1 MITDHGKIMLTELY
15 YLHVSL
21 SIKCTGTSP
30 TRLVIGL
37 ICYRHSKP
45 ENLEDDCPITMF
57 SGNKRFSSFF
67 ANRPIKIIHKFEGC
81 FLRGRVRSNGYK
93 VFNGCIVEYLNFMG
107 PFAKKLEYLLSS
119 ENVVIGQSS
128 STFPVRVKL
137 FLSTCPS
144 DKHYNK
150 FGCPKPRFLVKKS
163 LA

>member
-1 MITDHGKIMLTELY
+1 MLTELY

-37 ICYRHSKP
+37 ICYRHSNRKTWKMTVQSQCF
-45 ENLEDDCPITMF
+45 LETKDSQVFCKQT
-57 SGNKRFSSFF
+57 NKI
-67 ANRPIKIIHKFEGC
+67 NKFEGC
-81 FLRGRVRSNGYK
+81 FLRGRVSSNGYK
-93 VFNGCIVEYLNFMG
+93 VFNGCIVEYLNFIG

-128 STFPVRVKL
+128 SKFPVRVKL

-144 DKHYNK
+144 DKHYIK

>member
-1 MITDHGKIMLTELY
+1 MYWYITNKT
-15 YLHVSL
+15 
-21 SIKCTGTSP
+21 
-30 TRLVIGL
+30 VIGL
-37 ICYRHSKP
+37 ICYRHSNRKTWKTTVQSQCF
-45 ENLEDDCPITMF
+45 LETKD
-57 SGNKRFSSFF
+57 SQVFF

-93 VFNGCIVEYLNFMG
+93 VFNGCIVEYLNFIG
-107 PFAKKLEYLLSS
+107 PFAKKLEYLLCS

-128 STFPVRVKL
+128 FTFPVRVKL

>member
-1 MITDHGKIMLTELY
+1 MITRLLFVVNYNLLTGSSLLALGESFCYFQSQTYLNQSREYGTFHSIVTRLMMKISSVQQVKDLLSQVITDHGKIMLTELY

-67 ANRPIKIIHKFEGC
+67 CK
-81 FLRGRVRSNGYK
+81 
-93 VFNGCIVEYLNFMG
+93 
-107 PFAKKLEYLLSS
+107 
-119 ENVVIGQSS
+119 Q
-128 STFPVRVKL
+128 T
-137 FLSTCPS
+137 
-144 DKHYNK
+144 NK
-150 FGCPKPRFLVKKS
+150 NNS
-163 LA
+163 